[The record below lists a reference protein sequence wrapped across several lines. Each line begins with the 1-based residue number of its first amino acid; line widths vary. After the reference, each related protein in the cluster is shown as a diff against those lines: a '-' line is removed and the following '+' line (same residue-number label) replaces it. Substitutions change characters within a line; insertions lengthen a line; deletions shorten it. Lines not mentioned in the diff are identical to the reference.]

1 MDKLGLLNQVRDAAE
16 QAAQKAHEVSGFLGP
31 VRQYIVDQFGQS
43 GLLAAYI
50 VVAVVVLVLISKLVK
65 VGLSAL
71 KYLVIPAV
79 ALAFVASLLLP
90 FSFITALPVTA
101 TVCSLFM
108 LFKG

>member
-1 MDKLGLLNQVRDAAE
+1 MDKLGLLNQVQDAAE
-16 QAAQKAHEVSGFLGP
+16 QAAQKAEEVSGFLGP
-31 VRQYIVDQFGQS
+31 VRQYIVDNFGQS
-43 GLLAAYI
+43 GLMAAYL
-50 VVAVVVLVLISKLVK
+50 VVAVLVLVLISKLVG

-79 ALAFVASLLLP
+79 ALAFVASLFLP